1 MARDRGRRKK
11 LRRDRLELLRWRVA
25 TRLGFATVA
34 NLEEATTHD
43 ERAKLYALARLDG
56 WGEEWQRLAMEIR
69 RMMLRLAATSGGKV
83 EEGEWPATERD
94 VEYFRDW
101 NDDEEADDSEAEQW
115 AAAEQSLK
123 RLAGL

>member
-1 MARDRGRRKK
+1 M
-11 LRRDRLELLRWRVA
+11 RWRVA

-34 NLEEATTHD
+34 NLEEATTCE
-43 ERAKLYALARLDG
+43 ERAKLYAVARLDG
-56 WGEEWQRLAMEIR
+56 WGEEWQRVVVEIR

-83 EEGEWPATERD
+83 DESEWPATERD

-101 NDDEEADDSEAEQW
+101 NDDDATDDSEAEQW